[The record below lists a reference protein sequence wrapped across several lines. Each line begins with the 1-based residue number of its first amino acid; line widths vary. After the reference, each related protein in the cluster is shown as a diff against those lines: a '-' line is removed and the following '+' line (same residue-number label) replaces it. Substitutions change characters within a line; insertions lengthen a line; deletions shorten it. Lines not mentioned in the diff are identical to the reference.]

1 MWLTLYW
8 ESPPLLLFHLPRD
21 DYKLA
26 FPTVAGCLLIWCF
39 QALWKVLHCSS
50 YIMTWWKMGFKEK
63 DPSTKLCKT
72 SAHFNRDKRRT
83 RTLRRTRRKNHSRVN
98 PFAFVQFWS
107 MLMAVNETTKVWVKA
122 QLRHST
128 STSPILW
135 LMMTGWLQCEI
146 TSHPTQRCLS
156 NTTASAERN
165 KQDLFLVG
173 FLSF

>member
-1 MWLTLYW
+1 MRLTFCW
-8 ESPPLLLFHLPRD
+8 ESPPLLSFHLPRD

-26 FPTVAGCLLIWCF
+26 FPTVAVCLLIRCF

-72 SAHFNRDKRRT
+72 LARFNRDKRRT

-107 MLMAVNETTKVWVKA
+107 MLMAINETTIVPVKA
-122 QLRHST
+122 ELST
-128 STSPILW
+128 ALPQVPSWGLSW
-135 LMMTGWLQCEI
+135 QTGWLQCEI

-156 NTTASAERN
+156 KTTASAERN
-165 KQDLFLVG
+165 QQICFL
-173 FLSF
+173 